1 MKKYVLLF
9 AIVMFSLPSFAQ
21 LQQMQPNKSIASKS
35 NVNINDLIGRYR
47 MYQTEN
53 IYNLLK
59 LDTATGKIDQ
69 VQWSLEE
76 SNEGSFT
83 INDEALTTNPKP
95 GLFEL
100 YPTKN
105 MYQFILLNKDTGAMW
120 HVQWGLDELKRW
132 IKRISKQL

>member
-21 LQQMQPNKSIASKS
+21 LQQMQPNKSIATKS
-35 NVNINDLIGRYR
+35 NVNINEYVGRYK

-53 IYNLLK
+53 TFNLLK

-76 SNEGSFT
+76 SSEGYFT
-83 INDEALTTNPKP
+83 VNDKSLTANPKP
-95 GLFEL
+95 GLFEV

-105 MYQFILLNKDTGAMW
+105 MFQFILLNKDTGDMW
-120 HVQWGLDELKRW
+120 HVQWGLDALKRW
-132 IKRISKQL
+132 IRRI